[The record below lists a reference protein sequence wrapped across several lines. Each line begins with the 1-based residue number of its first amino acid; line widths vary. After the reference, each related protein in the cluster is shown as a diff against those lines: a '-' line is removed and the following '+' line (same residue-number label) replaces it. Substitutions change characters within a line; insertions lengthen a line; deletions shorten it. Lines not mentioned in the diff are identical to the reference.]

1 MLLGDLKVSNLVNI
15 LKLFLGIVAIAFS
28 TIGIS
33 NYAIICIMLGGVL
46 QYFNINLLKQEEHTD
61 AELAFELELENLQ
74 KFVTFSVAPAI
85 LLIQVSTAN
94 SFAVFISALFM
105 LSGAIQLAHY
115 NRPFEFQQVEEETVQ
130 YGIPTLYIAAVL
142 PVLSLLGW
150 FLPGIATLVIWL
162 IFFSA
167 MTAVTILKVPIAE
180 LNPKYRI
187 WVLAAMVL
195 LMVLVLIQGPL
206 SF

>member
-15 LKLFLGIVAIAFS
+15 LKLFLGVVAIAFS

-46 QYFNINLLKQEEHTD
+46 QYFNISLLKQDDYTD
-61 AELAFELELENLQ
+61 AEIAFELELENLQ
-74 KFVTFSVAPAI
+74 KFVTFSVAPAV

-94 SFAVFISALFM
+94 SFAVFIAALFM

-115 NRPFEFQQVEEETVQ
+115 NRPFEFQQLEEETVQ
-130 YGIPTLYIAAVL
+130 YGVPTLYIAALL
-142 PVLSLLGW
+142 PILSLLGW

-167 MTAVTILKVPIAE
+167 VTVVTVLKIPFPE

-187 WVLAAMVL
+187 WILVAMIL

-206 SF
+206 HF